1 MMLSEQG
8 TAERKDD
15 ERAPR
20 HARAEDM
27 YGAARRDGELG
38 ARAARGGAT
47 GRRAAR
53 QLDGERRGRVDRTS
67 QPAVGA
73 GRRRQ
78 RERDGDDVAR
88 PLPAHVQSRGGGVVG
103 GWLDGEKQP
112 RGRHKVQRGRSADAA
127 KEDDQLVALAPAQGA
142 VGAAK
147 DEGAVANAGTAAA
160 RRQDGGIDIEHHR
173 F

>member
-1 MMLSEQG
+1 MRGATQDPK
-8 TAERKDD
+8 TASSQTRPH
-15 ERAPR
+15 AQ
-20 HARAEDM
+20 HARHNTAD
-27 YGAARRDGELG
+27 GVPQTAA
-38 ARAARGGAT
+38 AAG
-47 GRRAAR
+47 
-53 QLDGERRGRVDRTS
+53 L
-67 QPAVGA
+67 QPAA
-73 GRRRQ
+73 ALNPQ
-78 RERDGDDVAR
+78 
-88 PLPAHVQSRGGGVVG
+88 
-103 GWLDGEKQP
+103 QP

>member
-1 MMLSEQG
+1 M
-8 TAERKDD
+8 
-15 ERAPR
+15 
-20 HARAEDM
+20 
-27 YGAARRDGELG
+27 
-38 ARAARGGAT
+38 
-47 GRRAAR
+47 
-53 QLDGERRGRVDRTS
+53 
-67 QPAVGA
+67 
-73 GRRRQ
+73 
-78 RERDGDDVAR
+78 
-88 PLPAHVQSRGGGVVG
+88 VG